1 MKKSIKVI
9 AGIAAATAVGVVAAG
24 CEMESASADGFDPA
38 KCIDG
43 KAWVELLDAGIK
55 EQGGGVTVDDVWL
68 YRADEWNQVY
78 FISGVLDIPMPK
90 GSDKHT
96 AYWTSN
102 EKKPYEGLTMSA
114 DAMAAEFS
122 GIGTLKE
129 DRPNYLETDADKY
142 ADMCRDL

>member
-43 KAWVELLDAGIK
+43 KAWVELLNPAIE

-68 YRADEWNQVY
+68 YPADEWNKVY

-90 GSDKHT
+90 GSDKQT
-96 AYWTSN
+96 AYWSSN
-102 EKKPYEGLTMSA
+102 NKTPHKGLVLSA

-122 GIGTLKE
+122 NLGTLRE
-129 DRPNYLETDADKY
+129 DRPKFTETDADKY